1 MTNFNA
7 LGISKEILFNL
18 KNLGLIT
25 PTPIQK
31 EAIIPVLEGKDIL
44 ANAKTGTGKT
54 AAFGIPLIQKLK
66 ENKQVTSVILTPTRE
81 LALQVDKHLK
91 DLMGNNT
98 KVKSLV
104 IIGGESIQKQI
115 KLIRNK
121 PQLIIGTPG
130 RICDHLNK
138 GTLDLNRV
146 SYLVLDETDRMLDLG
161 FSIQIKKILKYYQ
174 DTCSRPYNLHVS
186 MQHTRLSYQFEI
198 LNSKVIIL
206 KTLVLNQN
214 HEQLH
219 TEHLFV
225 YPLDQGNIHRLT
237 TD

>member
-1 MTNFNA
+1 MSNFNT

-18 KNLGLIT
+18 KNLGLIN

-31 EAIIPVLEGKDIL
+31 KAITPALEGKDIL

-66 ENKQVTSVILTPTRE
+66 ENKLVSAVILTPTRE

-91 DLMGNNT
+91 DLMGNNI

-130 RICDHLNK
+130 
-138 GTLDLNRV
+138 
-146 SYLVLDETDRMLDLG
+146 G
-161 FSIQIKKILKYYQ
+161 F
-174 DTCSRPYNLHVS
+174 
-186 MQHTRLSYQFEI
+186 
-198 LNSKVIIL
+198 VII
-206 KTLVLNQN
+206 
-214 HEQLH
+214 
-219 TEHLFV
+219 
-225 YPLDQGNIHRLT
+225 
-237 TD
+237 

>member
-1 MTNFNA
+1 MTNFNT

-146 SYLVLDETDRMLDLG
+146 GYLVLDETDRMLDLG
-161 FSIQIKKILKYYQ
+161 FSIQIKKIY
-174 DTCSRPYNLHVS
+174 H
-186 MQHTRLSYQFEI
+186 I
-198 LNSKVIIL
+198 
-206 KTLVLNQN
+206 
-214 HEQLH
+214 
-219 TEHLFV
+219 
-225 YPLDQGNIHRLT
+225 
-237 TD
+237 